1 MAEKKTE
8 LAKSSLVEEIAL
20 SKINQY
26 VELGMVLPEGFN
38 PTNSLKKARM
48 MLNDMKVQGKPVL
61 EVCTKESV
69 IQCLIDSCCK
79 GLDYSESQIY
89 FIPRANVMTNLES
102 VYGRI
107 ARAKRASRY
116 YKPIVQYVHEGDTF
130 EIGVD
135 PTNGKTI
142 IKKHETSLENLDKPI
157 IAAYTYVTDDT
168 NDTIIFIMTK
178 KEWLKS
184 WTKSSNGAAVAK
196 DFERDMIFR
205 SIIKKSTKSLV
216 NANIKTVGGIPY
228 PDDDDNTP
236 LAGDAP
242 TITKLN
248 DNHRITDFQEAEVI
262 DETPAPSED
271 NAVKPEDG
279 KDSPAEQQRPAP
291 APDTSDITEF

>member
-26 VELGMVLPEGFN
+26 VELGMVLPENFN

-79 GLDYSESQIY
+79 GLDYSEMQVY
-89 FIPRANVMTNLES
+89 FIPRSNIMTNLES

-116 YKPIVQYVHEGDTF
+116 YKPIVQYVHEGDDF
-130 EIGVD
+130 QIGVD
-135 PTNGKTI
+135 VTNGKTI
-142 IKKHETSLENLDKPI
+142 IKKHETSLDNLDKPI
-157 IAAYTYVTDDT
+157 VAAYTFVTDDN
-168 NDTIIFIMTK
+168 NDTEIYIMTK

-184 WTKSSNGAAVAK
+184 WSKSSNGAAVAK

-205 SIIKKSTKSLV
+205 TIIKKSTKSLV
-216 NANIKTVGGIPY
+216 NANIKAIGGLPIS
-228 PDDDDNTP
+228 DDDDDVP

-242 TITKLN
+242 TVVESTTN
-248 DNHRITDFQEAEVI
+248 PSVTDFVEAEEVT
-262 DETPAPSED
+262 EVPAPQPANEP
-271 NAVKPEDG
+271 KPEVKNEEEAD
-279 KDSPAEQQRPAP
+279 
-291 APDTSDITEF
+291 F

>member
-79 GLDYSESQIY
+79 GLDYSEMQVY
-89 FIPRANVMTNLES
+89 FIPRSNIMTNLES

-116 YKPIVQYVHEGDTF
+116 YKPIVQYVHEGDDF
-130 EIGVD
+130 QIGVVV
-135 PTNGKTI
+135 TTGKTI
-142 IKKHETSLENLDKPI
+142 IKKHETSLDNLDKPI
-157 IAAYTYVTDDT
+157 VAAYTFVTDDN
-168 NDTIIFIMTK
+168 NDTEVFIMTK
-178 KEWLKS
+178 REWLTS
-184 WTKSSNGAAVAK
+184 WKKSSNGGAVAK
-196 DFERDMIFR
+196 EFERDMIFR
-205 SIIKKSTKSLV
+205 TIIKKSTKSLV
-216 NANIKTVGGIPY
+216 NANIKAIGGLPIS
-228 PDDDDNTP
+228 DDDDDVP

-242 TITKLN
+242 TVVESTTN
-248 DNHRITDFQEAEVI
+248 PSVTDFVEAEEVT
-262 DETPAPSED
+262 E
-271 NAVKPEDG
+271 
-279 KDSPAEQQRPAP
+279 AP
-291 APDTSDITEF
+291 APQPANEPKPEVKNEEEAEF

>member
-26 VELGMVLPEGFN
+26 VELGMVLPENFN

-48 MLNDMKVQGKPVL
+48 MLNDMKIQGKPVL

-79 GLDYSESQIY
+79 GLDYSEMQVY
-89 FIPRANVMTNLES
+89 FIPRNNIMTNLES

-116 YKPIVQYVHEGDTF
+116 YKPIVQYVHEGDDF
-130 EIGVD
+130 QIGVD
-135 PTNGKTI
+135 VTNGKTI
-142 IKKHETSLENLDKPI
+142 IKKHETSLDNLDKPI
-157 IAAYTYVTDDT
+157 VAAYTFVTDDN
-168 NDTIIFIMTK
+168 NDTEIYIMTK

-184 WTKSSNGAAVAK
+184 WSKSSNGAAVAK

-205 SIIKKSTKSLV
+205 TIIKKSTKSLV
-216 NANIKTVGGIPY
+216 NANIKAIGGLPIS
-228 PDDDDNTP
+228 DDDDDVP

-242 TITKLN
+242 TVVESTTN
-248 DNHRITDFQEAEVI
+248 PSVTDFVEAEEV
-262 DETPAPSED
+262 SEVPEPQPT
-271 NAVKPEDG
+271 NEPKPEV
-279 KDSPAEQQRPAP
+279 KNEEEAE
-291 APDTSDITEF
+291 F

>member
-26 VELGMVLPEGFN
+26 VELGMVLPENFN

-48 MLNDMKVQGKPVL
+48 MLNDMKIQGKPVL

-79 GLDYSESQIY
+79 GLDYSEMQVY
-89 FIPRANVMTNLES
+89 FIPRNNIMTNLES

-116 YKPIVQYVHEGDTF
+116 YKPIVQYVHEGDDF
-130 EIGVD
+130 QIGVD
-135 PTNGKTI
+135 VTNGKTI
-142 IKKHETSLENLDKPI
+142 IKKHETSLDNLDKPI
-157 IAAYTYVTDDT
+157 VAAYTFVTDDN
-168 NDTIIFIMTK
+168 NDTEIYIMTK

-184 WTKSSNGAAVAK
+184 WSKSSNGAAVAK

-205 SIIKKSTKSLV
+205 TIIKKSTKSLV
-216 NANIKTVGGIPY
+216 NANIKAIGGLPIS
-228 PDDDDNTP
+228 DDDDDVP

-242 TITKLN
+242 TVVESTTN
-248 DNHRITDFQEAEVI
+248 PSVTDFVEAEEVSEVPEPQPANEPNPEVKNEEEAEV
-262 DETPAPSED
+262 
-271 NAVKPEDG
+271 
-279 KDSPAEQQRPAP
+279 
-291 APDTSDITEF
+291 

>member
-26 VELGMVLPEGFN
+26 VELGMVLPENFN

-79 GLDYSESQIY
+79 GLDYSEMQVY
-89 FIPRANVMTNLES
+89 FIPRSNIMTNLES

-116 YKPIVQYVHEGDTF
+116 YKPIVQYVHEGDDF
-130 EIGVD
+130 QIGVD
-135 PTNGKTI
+135 VTNGKTI
-142 IKKHETSLENLDKPI
+142 IKKHETSLDNLDKPI
-157 IAAYTYVTDDT
+157 VAAYTFVTDDN
-168 NDTIIFIMTK
+168 NDTEVFIMTK
-178 KEWLKS
+178 REWLTS
-184 WTKSSNGAAVAK
+184 WKKSSNGGAVAK
-196 DFERDMIFR
+196 EFERDMIFR
-205 SIIKKSTKSLV
+205 TIIKKSTKSLV
-216 NANIKTVGGIPY
+216 NSNIKAIGGLPIS
-228 PDDDDNTP
+228 DDDDDVP

-242 TITKLN
+242 TVVESTTN
-248 DNHRITDFQEAEVI
+248 PSVTDFVEAEEVV
-262 DETPAPSED
+262 EPTPPPYNPDADAKTNNE
-271 NAVKPEDG
+271 EE
-279 KDSPAEQQRPAP
+279 AE
-291 APDTSDITEF
+291 F

>member
-1 MAEKKTE
+1 MEEKKTE

-26 VELGMVLPEGFN
+26 VELGMVLPENFN

-79 GLDYSESQIY
+79 GLDYSEIQVY
-89 FIPRANVMTNLES
+89 FIPRANIMTNLES

-116 YKPIVQYVHEGDTF
+116 YKPVVQYVHEGDDF
-130 EIGVD
+130 QIGVD
-135 PTNGKTI
+135 VTNGKTI
-142 IKKHETSLENLDKPI
+142 IKKHETSLDNLDKPI
-157 IAAYTYVTDDT
+157 VAAYTFVTDDN
-168 NDTIIFIMTK
+168 NDTEVFIMTK
-178 KEWLKS
+178 REWLTS
-184 WTKSSNGAAVAK
+184 WKKSSNGGAVAK

-205 SIIKKSTKSLV
+205 TIIKKSTKSLV
-216 NANIKTVGGIPY
+216 NANIKAVGGLPIS
-228 PDDDDNTP
+228 DDDDDVP

-242 TITKLN
+242 IVSEDSTK
-248 DNHRITDFQEAEVI
+248 HQVTDFEEAEVV
-262 DETPAPSED
+262 EEVPAPQTSF
-271 NAVKPEDG
+271 N
-279 KDSPAEQQRPAP
+279 
-291 APDTSDITEF
+291 PDADAKTNNEEPDF

>member
-26 VELGMVLPEGFN
+26 VELGMVLPENFN

-48 MLNDMKVQGKPVL
+48 MLNDMKIQGKPVL

-79 GLDYSESQIY
+79 GLDYSEMQVY
-89 FIPRANVMTNLES
+89 FIPRNNIMTNLES

-116 YKPIVQYVHEGDTF
+116 YKPIVQYVHEGDDF
-130 EIGVD
+130 QIGVD
-135 PTNGKTI
+135 VTNGKTI
-142 IKKHETSLENLDKPI
+142 IKKHETSLDNLDKPI
-157 IAAYTYVTDDT
+157 VAAYTFVTDDN
-168 NDTIIFIMTK
+168 NDTEIYIMTK

-184 WTKSSNGAAVAK
+184 WSKSSNGAAVAK

-205 SIIKKSTKSLV
+205 TIIKKSTKSLV
-216 NANIKTVGGIPY
+216 NANIKAIGGLPIS
-228 PDDDDNTP
+228 DDDDDVP

-242 TITKLN
+242 TVVESTTN
-248 DNHRITDFQEAEVI
+248 PSVTDFVEAEEVS
-262 DETPAPSED
+262 EVPEPQPANEP
-271 NAVKPEDG
+271 KPEV
-279 KDSPAEQQRPAP
+279 KNEEEAE
-291 APDTSDITEF
+291 F